1 MLTLYRVVL
10 YLGFPIVVIRLL
22 LRATRNKQYLHNLPQ
37 RFGFMLPLPGA
48 ALAQNYHHGIW
59 IHAVSVGEVNA
70 ANTLVKE
77 LQELY
82 PGKAITITTMTPTG
96 SDRVRKLFAD
106 SVHHC
111 YLPYD
116 YPGAVNRFLGKVKPD
131 LAMVMETEIWPNFIE
146 ACFKRKIPVIY
157 TNVRMSSR
165 SQKGYLKF
173 RKLFSPILKKV
184 SCFAVQALP
193 DADRLISIGAN
204 SDSVEVTGNIK
215 FETTLPASV
224 AEVAQSVRRDL
235 GRDRSVWVAG
245 STHEGEDSQVIEAYL
260 KARKEVDNLLLVL
273 VPRHPER
280 FSSVLKLCTRLGCTT
295 VLRSKLKAEIPA
307 DTEIYLADTMGDLS
321 LLIAAS
327 DVAFI
332 GGSLVPTGGHNV
344 LEACAAGVTVIFG
357 PHMFNF
363 QEISDLVLAKGAG
376 IQVMDSNELS
386 DVVIKLIQDPLI
398 RDQYG
403 SEGKELVEENKG
415 ALEKILGMVQRHYP
429 IAV

>member
-1 MLTLYRVVL
+1 M
-10 YLGFPIVVIRLL
+10 
-22 LRATRNKQYLHNLPQ
+22 
-37 RFGFMLPLPGA
+37 
-48 ALAQNYHHGIW
+48 
-59 IHAVSVGEVNA
+59 
-70 ANTLVKE
+70 
-77 LQELY
+77 
-82 PGKAITITTMTPTG
+82 
-96 SDRVRKLFAD
+96 
-106 SVHHC
+106 HHC

-116 YPGAVNRFLGKVKPD
+116 YPGAVNRFLNKVKPD
-131 LAMVMETEIWPNFIE
+131 LAMVMETEIWPNFID
-146 ACFKRKIPVIY
+146 ACFKRKIPMIY

-165 SQKGYLKF
+165 SQKGYLRF

-184 SCFAVQALP
+184 SSFAVQALP
-193 DADRLISIGAN
+193 DADRLISLGAN
-204 SDSVEVTGNIK
+204 RETVEVTGSIK

-224 AEVAQSVRRDL
+224 IEVAQSVRRDL
-235 GRDRSVWVAG
+235 GRERSIWVAG

-260 KARKEVDNLLLVL
+260 KARKEVDNLLLIL

-280 FSSVLKLCTRLGCTT
+280 FSAVLKLCTRFGCKT
-295 VLRSKLKAEIPA
+295 VLRSQLKAEIPT
-307 DTEIYLADTMGDLS
+307 DTEIYLADTMGDLT
-321 LLIAAS
+321 LLIASS
-327 DVAFI
+327 DIAFI
-332 GGSLVPTGGHNV
+332 GGSLVPTGGHNL

-386 DVVIKLIQDPLI
+386 DVVVKLIQDPLI